1 MLCLGVTDRPPYVDI
16 YLFIEVLALKA
27 GQAAHICCLQHTEV
41 IMKTVVSA
49 LIALTTL
56 TACATTQDTTDT
68 ASGVSDPFEGFNRN
82 MYAFN
87 EAVDKAAIEP
97 VARGYRAVVPEP
109 ARDGVHNVL
118 TNIRQPV
125 VFANSMLQGNA
136 QASADTFGRFL
147 INSTIGVAGIFDVAS
162 TLGVT
167 EHNEDF
173 GQTLGVWGVEPG
185 PFLIL
190 PLLGPSNFRDTF
202 GIATDRALDP
212 LTWTEFESDP
222 DLDDYIAVGR
232 TVIGLIDTRARLIEP
247 IETLRS
253 QPEPYIALRR
263 NYSSQREA
271 AIRNGETEADPY
283 QDLPDFDVYDEESAE
298 GTGAGDQ

>member
-1 MLCLGVTDRPPYVDI
+1 
-16 YLFIEVLALKA
+16 
-27 GQAAHICCLQHTEV
+27 
-41 IMKTVVSA
+41 MKTVVSA

-82 MYAFN
+82 VYAFN

-185 PFLIL
+185 PFLVL

-222 DLDDYIAVGR
+222 DLDDHIAVGR
-232 TVIGLIDTRARLIEP
+232 TVLGLIDTRARLIEP